1 MRQKKTPLPIRNE
14 EFRRNFDAPLW
25 DRDIVAIDR
34 ERTVRTYG
42 YELEK
47 RRVAAGAGTPVRTD
61 ITRGRSGRVVGVRLA
76 RNIREQGKGA
86 STNGTAAVSEP

>member
-14 EFRRNFDAPLW
+14 ELQRNFDAPLW

-47 RRVAAGAGTPVRTD
+47 RRVAAGPGRPVWAVDVRVA
-61 ITRGRSGRVVGVRLA
+61 RS
-76 RNIREQGKGA
+76 IREQGKG
-86 STNGTAAVSEP
+86 TGTVYAFLERAVMGNS